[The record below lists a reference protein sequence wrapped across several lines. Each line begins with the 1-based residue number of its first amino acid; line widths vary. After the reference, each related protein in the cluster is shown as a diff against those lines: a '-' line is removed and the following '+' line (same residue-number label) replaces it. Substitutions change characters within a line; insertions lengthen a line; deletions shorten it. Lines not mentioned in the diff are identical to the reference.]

1 MLHLCHFLNHVSFIE
16 EEVIEEEGERD
27 EQEDG
32 AVIGQVG
39 ERDEQERDEQVAYT
53 VVSLPCGRAGD
64 VGRPTRRGARSR
76 ACSRLVLVLML
87 QRASVISQPRV
98 VSRAQRLTR
107 STLWG
112 TLWQAQLFRGGEKQ
126 P

>member
-16 EEVIEEEGERD
+16 EEGEEEEGERD

-64 VGRPTRRGARSR
+64 VGRPARRGARSR
-76 ACSRLVLVLML
+76 ACSRLVLVLD
-87 QRASVISQPRV
+87 AS
-98 VSRAQRLTR
+98 ARLCHF
-107 STLWG
+107 STTCG
-112 TLWQAQLFRGGEKQ
+112 VARTAPHTEYTVGYPVAG
-126 P
+126 PAV

>member
-1 MLHLCHFLNHVSFIE
+1 MLQLCHFLNHVSFIE

-64 VGRPTRRGARSR
+64 VGRPARRGARSR
-76 ACSRLVLVLML
+76 ASSRLVLVLD
-87 QRASVISQPRV
+87 AS
-98 VSRAQRLTR
+98 ARLCHF
-107 STLWG
+107 ST
-112 TLWQAQLFRGGEKQ
+112 T
-126 P
+126 